1 MFSDSLEID
10 KGFSSPLRR
19 QQSALCLDHLT
30 HDDAF
35 LTSSRNRLIQFT
47 DKDAFKKKSAK
58 PKLRRYARNHTVITE
73 LHPYF
78 SPVVPADNHSNIFQL
93 NLQIPDMSQPFF
105 DPTAAAALN
114 INILPLPTPPPLFL
128 NFNPEKTDSVT

>member
-1 MFSDSLEID
+1 MGKS
-10 KGFSSPLRR
+10 FSSPLRR
-19 QQSALCLDHLT
+19 QQSAHCLDHLN

-35 LTSSRNRLIQFT
+35 LTSSRNRLIHFA
-47 DKDAFKKKSAK
+47 DKDALKKQAAK
-58 PKLRRYARNHTVITE
+58 PKLRIYAGNNTVVTE
-73 LHPYF
+73 QPPYF
-78 SPVVPADNHSNIFQL
+78 TSVLPADNHSNIFQL